1 MSLNNLQADQSA
13 ETHHCL
19 PREYSINGQVIS
31 LSKHTVKCKAIKRG
45 MKRTKA
51 NDYKFYVN
59 TEISNSS
66 Q

>member
-1 MSLNNLQADQSA
+1 MSLKSPQA
-13 ETHHCL
+13 HNCL
-19 PREYSINGQVIS
+19 PREYSINVQVINP
-31 LSKHTVKCKAIKRG
+31 SKHTVKCKAIKRG

-59 TEISNSS
+59 IEISINS